1 MSTLTLRVV
10 HSSLFVLLLAVN
22 VTLAQDVESDAEPTT
37 ENENDTATETASESE
52 PTVTER
58 AGEIIDDTQKKV
70 DEISQRV
77 DESEQAKE
85 ITAGVLQPIYA
96 LAEYLAFPAIH
107 WVAFA
112 IMVTGVVSFAL
123 QLVLAK
129 LAVLLRF
136 GLSLTEI
143 FSDALGLVISL
154 VGLVLTTQASAEN
167 SSFTQSPAA
176 VLSATV
182 VGLLAGF
189 IFYWWAQRQEL
200 QAVEGRRVQ
209 AAKEAAKNAKQGK

>member
-1 MSTLTLRVV
+1 MN
-10 HSSLFVLLLAVN
+10 HSIVAVFAWGGLLLFVSA
-22 VTLAQDVESDAEPTT
+22 AISQDSAEPATT
-37 ENENDTATETASESE
+37 DE
-52 PTVTER
+52 PSVSER
-58 AGEIIDDTQKKV
+58 AGEIVGETKDKV
-70 DEISQRV
+70 DEIAQRV

-112 IMVTGVVSFAL
+112 VMVTGVVSFAL

-129 LAVLLRF
+129 LAVLMRF

-167 SSFTQSPAA
+167 SNFTQSPAA
-176 VLSATV
+176 VLSAAG
-182 VGLLAGF
+182 VGVLAGLV
-189 IFYWWAQRQEL
+189 FYWWGQSHEL
-200 QAVEGRRVQ
+200 RALEGRKVQAV
-209 AAKEAAKNAKQGK
+209 KEAAEKVK

>member
-1 MSTLTLRVV
+1 MSTLTLRAVL
-10 HSSLFVLLLAVN
+10 SSLFILLLAVN
-22 VTLAQDVESDAEPTT
+22 VTLAQDAEPEAEPTA
-37 ENENDTATETASESE
+37 ENESDGATETASESE

-85 ITAGVLQPIYA
+85 ITAGILQPIYA

-107 WVAFA
+107 WTAFA

-129 LAVLLRF
+129 LVVLFRF

-154 VGLVLTTQASAEN
+154 VGLVLT
-167 SSFTQSPAA
+167 
-176 VLSATV
+176 
-182 VGLLAGF
+182 
-189 IFYWWAQRQEL
+189 R
-200 QAVEGRRVQ
+200 
-209 AAKEAAKNAKQGK
+209 